1 MEKILARQINENI
14 EATMPINIFGYR
26 PGKSTSE
33 AVEWL
38 MSRKSE
44 KSPNVLVMTDAKNA
58 FASLDHSLLLGMFEC
73 FGATN
78 HVTKLMEQFLKRRS
92 QFVQIGDEKSAKW
105 SPDSGI
111 YAGSVLSGVLFNIGT
126 ASQVITRPHMS
137 KFADDSGAKVEE
149 PKGVVKWEQAV
160 KNELL
165 DQLRWYSRAN
175 LSPAI
180 EKTEILPLGVSM
192 DELEIGGTKIK
203 PSTSIRFLGVTL
215 QANRRFDL
223 MVSEK
228 VEKLRKVAWKI
239 RSLWVLS
246 KEQKIVVYK
255 ALVHGLIFNNGG
267 IYLPWIPRVLHTK
280 LQVAANSCLRAA
292 LNLPYKG
299 EVDLSRYRKRWSLPT
314 VEQILI
320 YLTVKEAFKNS
331 VQMQHE
337 LDKQKLNESM
347 ITRQNDQLKAA
358 PGLDRFKLAQIK
370 AWNMLSPSQ
379 KGAKHFPKVAIWR
392 SILRKEFQVYK

>member
-1 MEKILARQINENI
+1 M
-14 EATMPINIFGYR
+14 
-26 PGKSTSE
+26 
-33 AVEWL
+33 
-38 MSRKSE
+38 
-44 KSPNVLVMTDAKNA
+44 
-58 FASLDHSLLLGMFEC
+58 
-73 FGATN
+73 
-78 HVTKLMEQFLKRRS
+78 
-92 QFVQIGDEKSAKW
+92 
-105 SPDSGI
+105 
-111 YAGSVLSGVLFNIGT
+111 
-126 ASQVITRPHMS
+126 
-137 KFADDSGAKVEE
+137 DD
-149 PKGVVKWEQAV
+149 
-160 KNELL
+160 
-165 DQLRWYSRAN
+165 
-175 LSPAI
+175 
-180 EKTEILPLGVSM
+180 
-192 DELEIGGTKIK
+192 LEIDGAKIK
-203 PSTSIRFLGVTL
+203 PSSSIKFLGVTL

-267 IYLPWIPRVLHTK
+267 IYLPLIPRVLHTK

-299 EVDLSRYRKRWSLPT
+299 EIDLSRYRKRWSLPT

-331 VQMQHE
+331 VQMQQE